1 MNSYRGSVINYASI
15 DTDTVQVYF
24 ENGSTLMMNAD
35 MLAYLIVNGVLPAIE
50 PLYFNKR
57 QECTDYRKTNNSN
70 LYSSNYLG
78 HGVVMVTNR
87 ATNEVSQY
95 STEMY
100 QNMFAPDS
108 AIKILNTC
116 ISVAEYNEVGR
127 QYVEE
132 QRRIEEQRRLAEE
145 ERRRA
150 AERKTGIKISISKSR
165 RTVQIKRGD
174 EVLLPE
180 QPISYFI
187 QDLISHGIIIQEGS
201 VVTGVRENP
210 FFLTLDNVNYI
221 LGKHTEFAEKDKANA
236 EANANDNADNIHKSE
251 KELRKLL
258 TDRGI
263 TDKAS
268 FKKWMLANHP
278 DKLGGRPNPDM
289 VDVSSIRQILRDRF
303 DVTDYGF
310 Y

>member
-1 MNSYRGSVINYASI
+1 MNSYRGIVINYASI

-35 MLAYLIVNGVLPAIE
+35 ILAYLIGNGVLPSME

-57 QECTDYRKTNNSN
+57 NECTNYRKTNNSN
-70 LYSSNYLG
+70 LYTSQYLG

-95 STEMY
+95 STEVY

-116 ISVAEYNEVGR
+116 IDVAEYNEVGR

-132 QRRIEEQRRLAEE
+132 QRRIEEQTRLAEE
-145 ERRRA
+145 ERRREA
-150 AERKTGIKISISKSR
+150 TRSTPIKITISNSR

-174 EVLLPE
+174 EIILPE
-180 QPISYFI
+180 QNINDFI
-187 QDLISHGIIIQEGS
+187 EHLTEYGFIIKEGS
-201 VVTGVRENP
+201 VVTGVKENP
-210 FFLTLDNVNYI
+210 YFLTFDNVN
-221 LGKHTEFAEKDKANA
+221 LMLRKVTEFAEKDKANA
-236 EANANDNADNIHKSE
+236 GADADDTNAHKSE
-251 KELRKLL
+251 EDLRKLL
-258 TDRGI
+258 ADRGI
-263 TDKAS
+263 TDRES
-268 FKKWMLANHP
+268 FRKWLFANHA
-278 DKLGGRPNPDM
+278 DTGTYNSDIGKVKD
-289 VDVSSIRQILRDRF
+289 IRRTLMNRF
-303 DVTDYGF
+303 KVTDYGF